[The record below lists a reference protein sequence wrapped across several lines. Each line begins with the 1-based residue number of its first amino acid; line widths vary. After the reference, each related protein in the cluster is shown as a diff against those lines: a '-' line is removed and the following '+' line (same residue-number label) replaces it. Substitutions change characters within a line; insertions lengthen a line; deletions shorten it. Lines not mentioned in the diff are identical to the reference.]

1 MGAWEPHIL
10 PEGVSLPPAVLFPVG
25 PPVAS
30 FELSQEGANNGTEG
44 NTDVLLDGCGLVP
57 GREESNYISAFLRT
71 LRLSA
76 GFRSEEC

>member
-10 PEGVSLPPAVLFPVG
+10 PQGVSLPPADLFPVG

-44 NTDVLLDGCGLVP
+44 NTDILLDGCGLVLV
-57 GREESNYISAFLRT
+57 REDSQLHLCPPEDSQAVCWF
-71 LRLSA
+71 
-76 GFRSEEC
+76 SE